1 MRLRVCTCV
10 YPPAFASEQVLSD
23 TGLMDRWSS
32 LSWQSVQVRTCGVSC
47 PKVHEG
53 GGVYHPQCQRA
64 AEYLRSQEVRGMMG
78 GDERKEGGVTRERE
92 RGGGEKDRERRRERE
107 W

>member
-1 MRLRVCTCV
+1 MGFPALRCTRGAV
-10 YPPAFASEQVLSD
+10 
-23 TGLMDRWSS
+23 GW
-32 LSWQSVQVRTCGVSC
+32 
-47 PKVHEG
+47 

-92 RGGGEKDRERRRERE
+92 RGRERQRETE
-107 W
+107 GESGKL